1 MLWDLG
7 VARRDMLDEDILRQR
22 IAELDREF
30 DQARCWF
37 CLLITWDK
45 SQVLILEKL
54 DEGLVMLADN
64 LCWPLKQ
71 VVTGKLNARSPDR
84 VQKLEGAARWVPRVS
99 NLSDRWWQP
108 GFQQI
113 TSCIPTS

>member
-37 CLLITWDK
+37 
-45 SQVLILEKL
+45 
-54 DEGLVMLADN
+54 
-64 LCWPLKQ
+64 
-71 VVTGKLNARSPDR
+71 
-84 VQKLEGAARWVPRVS
+84 
-99 NLSDRWWQP
+99 
-108 GFQQI
+108 
-113 TSCIPTS
+113 